1 MDEGTATIASLLRA
15 LAFAA
20 RKHRYQ
26 RRKGIESLPYVN
38 HLIEVAET
46 LAVAGVSDSITLQA
60 AVLHDTIEDT
70 DTTPEELDE
79 LFGAEVRRV
88 VEEVTD
94 DPGLSSEQQKKEQV
108 EHAPGLS
115 ERARVLKIADKI
127 SNVRGIADDPPAG
140 WSSTRRRE
148 YLQWTARVV
157 AGCRGSNAALES
169 LYDRELDRALRVF
182 SSARA

>member
-1 MDEGTATIASLLRA
+1 
-15 LAFAA
+15 
-20 RKHRYQ
+20 
-26 RRKGIESLPYVN
+26 
-38 HLIEVAET
+38 
-46 LAVAGVSDSITLQA
+46 
-60 AVLHDTIEDT
+60 
-70 DTTPEELDE
+70 
-79 LFGAEVRRV
+79 V

-148 YLQWTARVV
+148 YLQWTASVV
-157 AGCRGSNAALES
+157 EGCRGSNAALES
-169 LYDRELDRALRVF
+169 LYDRELDRALRVVSF
-182 SSARA
+182 AQS